1 MYEALFQGVRA
12 WALSRLHSSV
22 RLRSRILFLTSLP
35 ARGIHRR
42 MSIHRTNDLTTYA
55 EAFGA
60 LSNLN
65 RLAIFLHLVSCCPP
79 GTSCS
84 FDEEMKKCVSDLG
97 RGLSIGQSTISHHI
111 KELRRT
117 GLIHVE
123 KRGKYTECWVDG
135 EAVRLLADLL
145 VGRLPVEGLSEVP
158 LLRAA
163 QR

>member
-1 MYEALFQGVRA
+1 M
-12 WALSRLHSSV
+12 
-22 RLRSRILFLTSLP
+22 
-35 ARGIHRR
+35 
-42 MSIHRTNDLTTYA
+42 TYA

-60 LSNLN
+60 LSNPN

-79 GTSCS
+79 GTSCT
-84 FDEEMKKCVSDLG
+84 FDEEMKQCVSDLG
-97 RGLSIGQSTISHHI
+97 RGLNIGQSTISHHI

-145 VGRLPVEGLSEVP
+145 IGRIPGTNLCETP
-158 LLRAA
+158 LLKATA